1 MFLSTSEVTSPLSMS
16 LMSTTSV
23 FQMNEMFG
31 IDIALSCIT
40 FEARRLSRRWITVT
54 AVASFER

>member
-1 MFLSTSEVTSPLSMS
+1 MS
-16 LMSTTSV
+16 VTSV
-23 FQMNEMFG
+23 FHMNEMLA

-54 AVASFER
+54 EVASFER